1 MYIYLHICNKN
12 AYINLQYNLTAN
24 YTTIVH
30 THMYTRVIGT
40 QIVEIWVAESS
51 SMKYWKDFGMFLML
65 T

>member
-40 QIVEIWVAESS
+40 QIVEI
-51 SMKYWKDFGMFLML
+51 
-65 T
+65 